1 MLKAAHIAVLLG
13 RDLDYGLNQRLPPT
27 AQKLCA
33 FLGIYA
39 TASARSSGAVQPCRA
54 VAMDETREPA
64 GVPGCD

>member
-13 RDLDYGLNQRLPPT
+13 RDLDYGLNQRLLPT

-39 TASARSSGAVQPCRA
+39 TASRKGRSATG
-54 VAMDETREPA
+54 
-64 GVPGCD
+64 GVEFHAER